1 VTTSELPPSTF
12 STGTTVPP
20 QRKRRRL
27 GEVLITLGLLSPDQ
41 VKLGLAEQQRPAKG
55 RRRRLGE
62 VLADM
67 GMLTERQLAG
77 ALAEALNLDLIDL
90 SQVPVRVDDA
100 RLLPKQLA
108 ERHTMMVIGRVG
120 ASLKVAVAD
129 PTNVV
134 GLDDV
139 RLYTRT
145 PDLVVVVST
154 AQEIRDHISR
164 AWGLHNTP
172 DVVLVDDS
180 EAVEEDLHDVSDAPV
195 VKLASQIFADAVRL
209 HASDVHLEPQQ
220 KDLRI
225 RFRVDGV
232 LREIMS
238 VPRSTAPT
246 LIGRVKVMAG
256 LDIAERRRPQDGRTR
271 LQLDDSFVDARVS
284 TLPTMHG
291 EKLVIRLLPRAAK
304 VPTLES
310 LGLDPDQ
317 LEAVRRNLAEPQGLV
332 LLTGPTG
339 SGKTNTLYAA
349 LTDLKDVARNI
360 VTLEDPVEIEQPGI
374 SQVQINEK
382 AGVTFARGLRAVL
395 RQDPDIVLVGEVRD
409 TETADLALRASLTG
423 HLVMTTMHTNDAAS
437 AVSRLID
444 MGIAPYMIASS
455 LTLVVAQR
463 LLRRPC
469 PSCVVDDVPSER
481 VLTALGL
488 VAGDLVGATPKRGAG
503 CLECGHTGYSGRL
516 GVFEV
521 LPVGSAFRRVLLS
534 DPTERALRAAAVAA
548 GIRSVRASGLLKAA
562 QGLTTYEEV
571 LRATREDTD
580 DGARCT
586 ACERALDDDMV
597 GCPWCGADTDSRSC
611 ANCAHAL
618 PPDWVRCPYC
628 RVDVTAAATPVTS
641 PVEGP
646 AETPAAKPKAPRA
659 PRTGGRRASDA
670 GETG

>member
-1 VTTSELPPSTF
+1 MPSSQPTSSAISQGPLLGDAAVPS
-12 STGTTVPP
+12 

-27 GEVLITLGLLSPDQ
+27 GEVLITLGLLSADQ
-41 VKLGLAEQQRPAKG
+41 LKLGLAEQQRPAKG

-62 VLADM
+62 VLTDM

-100 RLLPKQLA
+100 RMLPKQLA
-108 ERHTMMVIGRVG
+108 ERHTMIVIGRVG
-120 ASLKVAVAD
+120 GALRVAVAD

-134 GLDDV
+134 ALDDV

-145 PDLVVVVST
+145 PDLVIVVAT
-154 AQEIRDHISR
+154 AQEIRDNLNR

-180 EAVEEDLHDVSDAPV
+180 EAVEEDLHNVSDAPV
-195 VKLASQIFADAVRL
+195 VKLASQIFSDAVRL
-209 HASDVHLEPQQ
+209 SASDVHLEPQQ

-225 RFRVDGV
+225 RFRIDGV
-232 LREIMS
+232 LRDIMT

-246 LIGRVKVMAG
+246 LVGRVKVMAG

-271 LQLDDSFVDARVS
+271 LQLEDTFVDARVS
-284 TLPTMHG
+284 TLPTLHG

-304 VPTLES
+304 VPSLES
-310 LGLDPDQ
+310 LGFGADQ
-317 LEAVRRNLAEPQGLV
+317 LDAVRRSIAEPQGLV

-349 LTDLKDVARNI
+349 LADLKDVARNI

-409 TETADLALRASLTG
+409 TETADLALRASMTG

-437 AVSRLID
+437 AITRLID
-444 MGIAPYMIASS
+444 MGIAPYMLASS

-469 PSCVVDDVPSER
+469 TRCLVDDVPTEQ

-488 VAGDLVGATPKRGAG
+488 RPADLVGATPKRGTG
-503 CLECGHTGYSGRL
+503 CAECGHTGYSGRL

-521 LPVGSAFRRVLLS
+521 LPVTSAFRRVLLS
-534 DPTERALRAAAVAA
+534 DPTERALRSAAGLA
-548 GIRSVRASGLLKAA
+548 GIRSVRASGLVKAA
-562 QGLTTYEEV
+562 QGLTTYDEV

-580 DGARCT
+580 DGARCGS
-586 ACERALDDDMV
+586 CERALGDDMV
-597 GCPWCGADTDSRSC
+597 GCPWCGTDTAVRTCPTCS
-611 ANCAHAL
+611 HAL
-618 PPDWVRCPYC
+618 SADWVRCPYC
-628 RVDVTAAATPVTS
+628 RPSAAAAATPTR
-641 PVEGP
+641 
-646 AETPAAKPKAPRA
+646 RA
-659 PRTGGRRASDA
+659 SGRRAADA
-670 GETG
+670 GTAT